1 MAHTAL
7 KERMD
12 AVEDRVDSVEYALVE
27 LAYQIRQTDKIVRR
41 LSSEM
46 KEFKDEMKDFKG
58 EMKDFKDEMKDFKDE
73 MKDFKGEMKD
83 FKDEMKDF
91 KDEMKDFKD
100 EMKDFKDEMKDFK
113 DEMKDFKTESSA
125 QWGRLANKLGT
136 VTEDIVAPGIPSA
149 IKRAFG
155 LDVLDLIVRRK
166 RIMNGE
172 TREYDTLA
180 VTDNHVFFVDVKST
194 YRPEYLKNFTIAL
207 NDFFEFLPEF
217 NNKTLVPVIASFY
230 LDPSIVNSA
239 NKKGY
244 LAIHISGDHLD
255 FINPD
260 VFDSI

>member
-7 KERMD
+7 KERLD
-12 AVEDRVDSVEYALVE
+12 SVEDRVDSVEYALVE

-41 LSSEM
+41 LSS
-46 KEFKDEMKDFKG
+46 
-58 EMKDFKDEMKDFKDE
+58 E

-113 DEMKDFKTESSA
+113 DEMKDFKDEMKDFKSESSA

-149 IKRAFG
+149 IQRAFG
-155 LDVLDLIVRRK
+155 LEIIDLIVRRK
-166 RIMNGE
+166 RIMNGK

-180 VTDNHVFFVDVKST
+180 VTNNHIFFVDVKST
-194 YRPEYLKNFTIAL
+194 YRPEYLKNFTNAL
-207 NDFFEFLPEF
+207 NDFFDFLPEF
-217 NNKTLVPVIASFY
+217 DNKNLVPVIASFY

-244 LAIHISGDHLD
+244 LAVHISGAHLN
-255 FINPD
+255 FINPGI
-260 VFDSI
+260 FNQICLNE